1 MNNKFLNI
9 FILFLSLI
17 ISGFVVSLSQQNLE
31 GIPQSFDP
39 EYKRT
44 GDYTYYTLDKIL
56 STFYDE
62 KNFNRKVSAVGYI
75 SRDTTFR
82 LKEGELL
89 LQRVFVTCC
98 LSHARSVSIYLLVD
112 NPPDFKDNEWV
123 KVNGPVIGVTNQ
135 FGINPAI
142 KAERI
147 ERIPEPQNPYL
158 NCNACPAQH

>member
-1 MNNKFLNI
+1 MNKKFI
-9 FILFLSLI
+9 YVIILSLSLV
-17 ISGFVVSLSQQNLE
+17 ISGSFSVFSQENLD
-31 GIPQSFDP
+31 GIPENFDP

-44 GDYTYYTLDKIL
+44 YDYTYYTLDKLL

-62 KNFNRKVSAVGYI
+62 KNFNQKVCAVGYI

-82 LKEGELL
+82 LNEGELL

-98 LSHARSVSIYLLVD
+98 LSHARPVSVYLIVD
-112 NPPDFKDNEWV
+112 NPFDFKDNEWI
-123 KVNGPVIGVTNQ
+123 KVNGPVIGITNQ